1 MTQVF
6 PLVVQIA
13 IIRSVSMIS
22 FKTDRVMQ
30 WKFFIVDML
39 QSRQYLFR
47 LGKSR
52 SNSYRKIS
60 I

>member
-1 MTQVF
+1 MTRVF

>member
-6 PLVVQIA
+6 PLVVPIA

-22 FKTDRVMQ
+22 FKTDSVMQ

>member
-6 PLVVQIA
+6 PLVVPIA
-13 IIRSVSMIS
+13 IIRSVSMTS
-22 FKTDRVMQ
+22 FNTDSVMQ

>member
-30 WKFFIVDML
+30 WNIFIVDML

>member
-30 WKFFIVDML
+30 WNIFIVDML
-39 QSRQYLFR
+39 QSRHYLFR